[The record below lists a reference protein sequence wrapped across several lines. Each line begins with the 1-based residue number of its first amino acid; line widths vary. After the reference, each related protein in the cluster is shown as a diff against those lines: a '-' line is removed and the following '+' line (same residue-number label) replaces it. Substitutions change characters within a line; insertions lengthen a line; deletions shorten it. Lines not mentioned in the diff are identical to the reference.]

1 MFHPLYLKDT
11 MAIEIKQ
18 LLVKTT
24 VGTTGNLGGS
34 GKADDNGV
42 NDLEAIKCQILAEC
56 RDLFYELLNEE
67 KER

>member
-1 MFHPLYLKDT
+1 

-24 VGTTGNLGGS
+24 VGTAVNRGGS
-34 GKADDNGV
+34 AKTDDHDV
-42 NDLEAIKCQILAEC
+42 NDLEAIKYRILAEC
-56 RDLFYELLNEE
+56 RDLFYELLNEQ

>member
-1 MFHPLYLKDT
+1 

-24 VGTTGNLGGS
+24 VGTAGNRDGS
-34 GKADDNGV
+34 GKTDDKGA
-42 NDLEAIKCQILAEC
+42 NDLEAIKDRILAEC
-56 RDLFYELLNEE
+56 RDLFYELVKEE

>member
-1 MFHPLYLKDT
+1 

-24 VGTTGNLGGS
+24 VGTAGNRGGS
-34 GKADDNGV
+34 ANTDDDGV
-42 NDLEAIKCQILAEC
+42 NDLEAIKGRILDEC
-56 RDLFYELLNEE
+56 RDLFYELLNEQ

>member
-1 MFHPLYLKDT
+1 

-24 VGTTGNLGGS
+24 VGNAGNLGGS
-34 GKADDNGV
+34 GKTDDNGA
-42 NDLEAIKCQILAEC
+42 NDLEAIKDQILAEC

>member
-1 MFHPLYLKDT
+1 

-24 VGTTGNLGGS
+24 IGTAGNSGGS
-34 GKADDNGV
+34 AKTDDDGA
-42 NDLEAIKCQILAEC
+42 NDPEAIKDRILAEC
-56 RDLFYELLNEE
+56 RDLFYELLNEQ

>member
-1 MFHPLYLKDT
+1 

-18 LLVKTT
+18 MVVKTT
-24 VGTTGNLGGS
+24 VGSAASSGGGATTGCAS
-34 GKADDNGV
+34 D
-42 NDLEAIKCQILAEC
+42 DLEAIKDQILAEC

>member
-1 MFHPLYLKDT
+1 

-24 VGTTGNLGGS
+24 VGTTGNLGS
-34 GKADDNGV
+34 GAKTDDDGA
-42 NDLEAIKCQILAEC
+42 NDLEAIKDQILAEC